1 MHDDT
6 RMVKKT
12 VQYRGQVIE
21 LTVPGW
27 AKYMAFSPDGRF
39 RIFPVKP
46 RLEYVKGSVPPGGRP
61 RKYWYGGRSDIWNGI
76 LAPSQQDKMRKID
89 GVYWQKTL
97 RRLQDV
103 SPA

>member
-1 MHDDT
+1 MRDDT

-27 AKYMAFSPDGRF
+27 AKYMAFSPGGYF

-46 RLEYVKGSVPPGGRP
+46 RLEYVKGPVAPDDRP
-61 RKYWYGGRSDIWNGI
+61 RKYWSSTRSDIWTGI
-76 LAPSQQDKMRKID
+76 LAPSQQDKMRKTA
-89 GVYWQKTL
+89 GMYWQKTL
-97 RRLQDV
+97 RRLRDV